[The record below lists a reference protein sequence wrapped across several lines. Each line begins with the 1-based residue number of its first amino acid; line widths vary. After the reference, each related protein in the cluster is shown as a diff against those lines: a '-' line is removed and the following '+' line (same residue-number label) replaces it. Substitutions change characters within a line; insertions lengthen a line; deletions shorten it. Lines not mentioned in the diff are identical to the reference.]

1 MNAHQLFE
9 ACFDSACDF
18 AEPTAKY
25 VADYAEGA
33 FNMTIS
39 DEVAALIAEKKLTWD
54 MTVEAGESSQNEFW
68 YQVQKQLEDI
78 EL

>member
-39 DEVAALIAEKKLTWD
+39 KESAELIAAKKRQWD
-54 MTVEAGESSQNEFW
+54 MTVEAVESSQNEFW
-68 YQVQKQLEDI
+68 YQVKKPLQDI

>member
-1 MNAHQLFE
+1 MNAYELFD

-39 DEVAALIAEKKLTWD
+39 NEAAELIAAKKRQWD

-68 YQVQKQLEDI
+68 HQVQKQLEDI